1 MIFPSRILIL
11 ITLCAGLP
19 TVITYSIQP
28 AIRNGTFV
36 VCIVFFTIALIDA
49 MRCLKISRGIK
60 ITTPEHL
67 RMYRGIKTHCTFQV
81 SSSSPINGILT
92 GYTNGHYII
101 TADTRFSIN
110 HTTLSVQCPL
120 QVIPLK
126 RGTINSL
133 RCRIFA
139 FSNWKLWTYTS
150 LSDHAVICNVFAN
163 NKKELHLIN
172 AIQAGDFAGNHLKP
186 LIGKGREVDRLRN
199 YVSGDSMGDI
209 HWKATARH
217 GFPIT
222 KEYRVERSQS
232 IYVVIDT
239 SCFSKRTIDYQTIP
253 EQGTTIP
260 VPLIEKAIITG
271 DILLMMSGRN
281 GDRSGLVA
289 FDSKVNT
296 FIPADSGVA
305 HLVRCRQA
313 LVDLQPGSSPADYR
327 EMFQYLAGAIHRRSM
342 ILILADLDD
351 PFTSD
356 NFATYSSILTQK
368 HIVCGVCP
376 VHHTVQPLFSD
387 SVKSDQDI
395 YAALSGHIRW
405 HSMKKL
411 QLNARKNGCEIIISA
426 NGNLTTSTIGA
437 YIAMKRKQMV

>member
-1 MIFPSRILIL
+1 MCNTISVL
-11 ITLCAGLP
+11 
-19 TVITYSIQP
+19 SI
-28 AIRNGTFV
+28 I
-36 VCIVFFTIALIDA
+36 FFTVTIIDA
-49 MRCLKISRGIK
+49 LRCLKTSRSIK
-60 ITTPEHL
+60 IITPEHL
-67 RMYRGIKTHCTFQV
+67 RMYRGIKTLCTLNL
-81 SSSSPINGILT
+81 SSSSPVNGIFT
-92 GYTNGHYII
+92 GYTNAQYII
-101 TADTRFSIN
+101 VANTRFTIN
-110 HTTLSVQCPL
+110 RITPSVQCPL

-133 RCRIFA
+133 KCRIYI
-139 FSNWKLWTYTS
+139 FSSCKFWTYTA
-150 LSDHAVICNVFAN
+150 LVDHSVTCSVFAN
-163 NKKELHLIN
+163 NKKELNLIN
-172 AIQAGDFAGNHLKP
+172 AIQTGDFIGNHLKP

-253 EQGTTIP
+253 ETGTTIP
-260 VPLIEKAIITG
+260 VPLIERAIITA
-271 DILLMMSGRN
+271 DILLMISGRN

-289 FDSKVNT
+289 FDNKVNT
-296 FIPADSGVA
+296 FIPADSGVT
-305 HLVRCRQA
+305 HLVRCRQS
-313 LVDLQPGSSPADYR
+313 LVDLQSGSSPADYR

-356 NFATYSSILTQK
+356 SFTAYSGILTQK

-395 YAALSGHIRW
+395 YSALSGHIRW
-405 HSMKKL
+405 QSIKKL
-411 QLNARKNGCEIIISA
+411 QLNARKSGCEIIIST
-426 NGNLTTSTIGA
+426 NEKLTTSAIGA
-437 YIAMKRKQMV
+437 YIAMKRKQLV

>member
-1 MIFPSRILIL
+1 MIFPSRFFLLIS
-11 ITLCAGLP
+11 LCIGLP
-19 TVITYSIQP
+19 AVVLYSIQP
-28 AIRNGTFV
+28 AVRDSVSGLF
-36 VCIVFFTIALIDA
+36 IVIFTIAIIDA
-49 MRCLKISRGIK
+49 LYCLKTGKNIK

-67 RMYRGIKTHCTFQV
+67 RMYRGIKSRCTFQL
-81 SSSSPINGILT
+81 SSLSPVNGILT
-92 GYTNGHYII
+92 GYTNDQYI
-101 TADTRFSIN
+101 TASDTNFSASRSVQ
-110 HTTLSVQCPL
+110 SVQCPV

-133 RCRIFA
+133 KCRISI
-139 FSNWKLWTYTS
+139 FSNWKLWTYTA
-150 LSDHAVICNVFAN
+150 LLDHSVTCSVFAN
-163 NKKELHLIN
+163 NKKEIHLIN
-172 AIQAGDFAGNHLKP
+172 AIHTGDLSGNHLKP

-232 IYVVIDT
+232 VYVVIDT
-239 SCFSKRTIDYQTIP
+239 SCFSNRTIDYQTIP
-253 EQGTTIP
+253 EQGISIP
-260 VPLIEKAIITG
+260 VSLIERAIITA

-281 GDRSGLVA
+281 GDKSGLVA
-289 FDSKVNT
+289 FDNKVNT
-296 FIPADSGVA
+296 FIPSDAGVA
-305 HLVRCRQA
+305 HLVRCRQS

-356 NFATYSSILTQK
+356 SFSAYSGILTQK

-387 SVKSDQDI
+387 SVNSDQDI
-395 YAALSGHIRW
+395 YSALSGHIRW
-405 HSMKKL
+405 HSIKKL
-411 QLNARKNGCEIIISA
+411 QLNARKNGCEIIIST
-426 NGNLTTSTIGA
+426 NENLTSSAIGA
-437 YIAMKRKQMV
+437 YIAMKRKQLV

>member
-1 MIFPSRILIL
+1 MIFPSRLFIL

-19 TVITYSIQP
+19 AVVGFAMQP
-28 AIRNGTFV
+28 AVRNGV
-36 VCIVFFTIALIDA
+36 SVIGAVFFTLALIDVL
-49 MRCLKISRGIK
+49 RCLKTRRCIK
-60 ITTPEHL
+60 IIAPDHL
-67 RMYRGIKTHCTFQV
+67 RMYRGIKAHCTFQINSC
-81 SSSSPINGILT
+81 SSVNGLLT
-92 GYTNGHYII
+92 GYANDQYSI

-110 HTTLSVQCPL
+110 RNIQSVQCPL
-120 QVIPLK
+120 QIVPFK
-126 RGTINSL
+126 RGTISSL
-133 RCRIFA
+133 KCRISI
-139 FSNWKLWTYTS
+139 FSSWKLWIYTS
-150 LSDHAVICNVFAN
+150 LSDHAVTCSVFAN

-172 AIQAGDFAGNHLKP
+172 AIQTGDFAGNHLKP

-253 EQGTTIP
+253 DQGTSIP
-260 VPLIEKAIITG
+260 VPLIERAVITA

-281 GDRSGLVA
+281 GDRSGLVV
-289 FDSKVNT
+289 FDNKVNT
-296 FIPADSGVA
+296 FIPADSGIA
-305 HLVRCRQA
+305 HLVRCRQT

-356 NFATYSSILTQK
+356 SFSAYSGILTQR

-376 VHHTVQPLFSD
+376 VHRTVQPLFSH
-387 SVKSDQDI
+387 SVTSEQEI
-395 YAALSGHIRW
+395 YSALSGHIRW
-405 HSMKKL
+405 QSIKKL
-411 QLNARKNGCEIIISA
+411 QLNARKKGCEIVISP
-426 NGNLTTSTIGA
+426 NDSLTTSAIGA

>member
-1 MIFPSRILIL
+1 M
-11 ITLCAGLP
+11 
-19 TVITYSIQP
+19 YSIQP
-28 AIRNGTFV
+28 AVRNIFSIFS
-36 VCIVFFTIALIDA
+36 IVFFTVTIIDA
-49 MRCLKISRGIK
+49 LRCLKVNRGIK

-67 RMYRGIKTHCTFQV
+67 RMYRGIKTLCTFNL
-81 SSSSPINGILT
+81 SSSSSVNGIFT
-92 GYTNGHYII
+92 GYSNAQYII

-110 HTTLSVQCPL
+110 RNTSSVQCPL

-126 RGTINSL
+126 RGTINSIK
-133 RCRIFA
+133 CRISI
-139 FSNWKLWTYTS
+139 FSPWKLWIHTALIDRSVT
-150 LSDHAVICNVFAN
+150 CTVFAN

-172 AIQAGDFAGNHLKP
+172 AIQTGDFAGNHLKP

-253 EQGTTIP
+253 ETGTTIP
-260 VPLIEKAIITG
+260 VPLIERVIITA
-271 DILLMMSGRN
+271 DILLMISGRN

-289 FDSKVNT
+289 FDNKVNT
-296 FIPADSGVA
+296 FISADSGVT

-313 LVDLQPGSSPADYR
+313 LVDLQSGSSPADYR

-356 NFATYSSILTQK
+356 SFTAYSGILTQK

-376 VHHTVQPLFSD
+376 VHHSVQTLFSD

-395 YAALSGHIRW
+395 YSALSGHIRW
-405 HSMKKL
+405 QSIKKL
-411 QLNARKNGCEIIISA
+411 QLNARKSGCEIIISP
-426 NGNLTTSTIGA
+426 NEKLTTSAIGA
-437 YIAMKRKQMV
+437 YIAMKRKQLV